1 MDKETW
7 TKRHGQGDRDKE
19 KGTWRKGHGDKDMET
34 GTWRHGHGDRYMASW
49 NFKKSSGK
57 PKPRRFSLIR
67 LLFAHRAKEVC
78 HLSVC
83 LRRNN
88 VSYPFTDGLNG
99 LAHLCRLLRCWYGTF
114 PLICFR
120 SEDRLSSSLLER
132 QITTLKQ
139 SKLALQQ
146 TTFREL

>member
-1 MDKETW
+1 METWKLGEMETW
-7 TKRHGQGDRDKE
+7 TRRHGQGDRD
-19 KGTWRKGHGDKDMET
+19 MET
-34 GTWRHGHGDRYMASW
+34 WPWRQGHGDRDMESW
-49 NFKKSSGK
+49 NLKKSSGK

-67 LLFAHRAKEVC
+67 LLFAHRTKEVC

-99 LAHLCRLLRCWYGTF
+99 LAHLCRLLRCWYGTGTF

-120 SEDRLSSSLLER
+120 SEDRLSSSLSER